1 MSFLNMY
8 NMMNDAHMG
17 PDDHSSDAFSLNE
30 PQPIPNWDESYDA
43 TRSMP
48 RYYHVDEYLSPYP
61 CGHWESGS
69 PILNHLDDMSRLPA
83 LNDKVDPNKIFN
95 SDITA
100 LRTLAADQARV
111 LKVFEKRFL
120 ESMNDKNKYGLTEED
135 IMALQALTAA
145 RNAITA
151 IDKEQVNIRKNI
163 ADLKIKQQTAGTR
176 AVSSAGTG
184 GESIDKNSMSSTDV
198 GRSILDSIFETHGTV
213 INTSAPTE
221 YTSTSVD
228 NAAALL
234 DDIVSGPVSSEY
246 ESMGA
251 KTYVVVGDN
260 SNDASFATFDSNGS
274 EIKDYPNV
282 NAKITRVDLEAGIA
296 EDEYLR
302 TYPIKR
308 LSDIQ

>member
-1 MSFLNMY
+1 
-8 NMMNDAHMG
+8 
-17 PDDHSSDAFSLNE
+17 
-30 PQPIPNWDESYDA
+30 
-43 TRSMP
+43 
-48 RYYHVDEYLSPYP
+48 
-61 CGHWESGS
+61 
-69 PILNHLDDMSRLPA
+69 
-83 LNDKVDPNKIFN
+83 
-95 SDITA
+95 
-100 LRTLAADQARV
+100 
-111 LKVFEKRFL
+111 
-120 ESMNDKNKYGLTEED
+120 
-135 IMALQALTAA
+135 MALQALTAA

-176 AVSSAGTG
+176 AVSSAGT